1 LRSRDRFWDQL
12 DILGTFVL
20 ANLLWVIMSVPLITM
35 PLATV
40 GLFQIASK
48 RVRGKEPEFFQD
60 FFSAMR
66 RYWAQSMVIGLIDAL
81 AGGIV
86 VMNLSILVTMDST
99 NPLAVLSWCTTLFVG
114 LVLLLANL
122 YIWSLLVVV
131 EEPVSQIIKIS
142 LKLVVVHPLWSLGV
156 LIAASLPFVV
166 GLVLPLAVLLF
177 ASISLSA
184 LIINRGT
191 WHIIRRY
198 LSEDELRS
206 LETNHT

>member
-1 LRSRDRFWDQL
+1 
-12 DILGTFVL
+12 
-20 ANLLWVIMSVPLITM
+20 MSVPLITM

-81 AGGIV
+81 AGGII
-86 VMNLSILVTMDST
+86 VMNLSILVTMDLA
-99 NPLAVLSWCTTLFVG
+99 NPLAVLSWCTTLFAG
-114 LVLLLANL
+114 MILLLANL
-122 YIWSLLVVV
+122 YVWSLLVVI

-156 LIAASLPFVV
+156 LVAASLPFVV

-177 ASISLSA
+177 ASISLSS